1 MKTYGKVL
9 TGLIVVLFLTS
20 CVSREKIVYMQ
31 NKATAADSTLTYEPV
46 LQADDVLS
54 IIVSSESIEAALP
67 YNIRTLG
74 IQNATESIAGNQN
87 YQAYIVS
94 KEGTIEFPVLGTIK
108 LGGLTKTEAVA
119 KMKTLLTDHVKDAV
133 VTMRLLNFKVSV
145 LGEVARPGTFTIN
158 SERITLLE
166 ALSKAGDLSI
176 YGQRNNILVIRE
188 QDGVKTMQRIDLTK
202 SDFINSPFYYLVQND
217 VVYVEPNKTKI
228 NSSAVGPNLTV
239 ALSAISLLVTIF
251 AVITR

>member
-1 MKTYGKVL
+1 MKNIGKVL
-9 TGLIVVLFLTS
+9 TGLLVLLFLSS

-31 NKATAADSTLTYEPV
+31 TKATAADSTLTYEPV

-54 IIVSSESIEAALP
+54 IVVSSENPDAAIP
-67 YNIRTLG
+67 YNIPGTR
-74 IQNATESIAGNQN
+74 IQNALETNGNSQS

-94 KEGTIEFPVLGTIK
+94 KEGTIEFPVLGTIQ

-133 VTMRLLNFKVSV
+133 ITMRLLNFKVSV
-145 LGEVARPGTFTIN
+145 LGEVAKPGTYSIN

-166 ALSKAGDLSI
+166 ALSKAGDLTI

-188 QDGVKTMQRIDLTK
+188 QDGVKTMQRIDLTQ

-228 NSSAVGPNLTV
+228 NSSAVGPNLTIAIS
-239 ALSAISLLVTIF
+239 ALSLIVSIVVIF
-251 AVITR
+251 TR